1 MAAMADSG
9 AEYMDMR
16 AGTTTVEI
24 KATYGFSSARHLSSG
39 GQFLGILSRED
50 DGANR
55 RKV

>member
-9 AEYMDMR
+9 AEYMDVR
-16 AGTTTVEI
+16 AGTTSVEI